1 MAKPKLAQKLTL
13 IHVFCI
19 ASGAMISS
27 GIFIL
32 PGLAHSRAGPAVIM
46 SYFLA
51 GLLAFTGVLSQAE
64 LVSAMPKAGGTYFYV
79 TRSMGPAVG
88 TIDGLLVWFSLSL
101 KSSFALLGMA
111 AFSSILFDFNVQLIA
126 IGLCIIFVAI
136 NIIGIKE
143 AGKVQIALVV
153 CLIGLIILY
162 VVLGIPSIKV
172 EYFKDFASK
181 GIPAVFS
188 TAGFVFVSFGGV
200 LKIASIAEEVKEPER
215 VIPLGMILSLV
226 TVGILYVLVI
236 FVTSGVLGASR
247 LDNSMTPI
255 SDGALVFMGR
265 WGGILLSV
273 AAILAFISTANA
285 GIMAASRYPFALS
298 RDGLLPDVFRRINGK
313 FRTPHIAILATGFFM
328 ILSLFFRLDLL
339 VEAASAVLIMTYLF
353 SCIAV
358 IIMRQS
364 GVQNYRPRFRSP
376 IYPFVQIAGIFGC
389 GFLLFE
395 MGMEVLIIVL
405 ILVSLAII
413 TYLIYGRVKMKEEY
427 ALLYLIERITAK
439 ELTTHS
445 LEEELKGIIRE
456 RDKIQKD
463 RFDELVEKCHIL
475 DIKGKTGLKEFF
487 ELTAKELSRSL
498 DVPVESLYKLLMDRE
513 KESSTSINPDIAIPH
528 IIIEGEKHF
537 DVLLARCKEGIK
549 FGEDI
554 PEIKAVFV
562 LVGTRDERNF
572 HLRSLASVAQIISA
586 KDFMVRWMRAKNIEN
601 LRDIV
606 LLGERKRH
614 T

>member
-1 MAKPKLAQKLTL
+1 MVKPKLAKKLTL

-51 GLLAFTGVLSQAE
+51 GLLALTGVLSQAE

-79 TRSMGPAVG
+79 KRSMGPVVG
-88 TIDGLLVWFSLSL
+88 TVDGLLTWFSLSL
-101 KSSFALLGMA
+101 KSSFALVGMS
-111 AFSSILFDFNVQLIA
+111 AFLRLLFDFNFQLIA
-126 IGLCIIFVAI
+126 VSLCIIFIII
-136 NIIGIKE
+136 NILGIRE

-153 CLIGLIILY
+153 SLVGLMILY
-162 VVLGIPSIKV
+162 IILGIPNIKV

-200 LKIASIAEEVKEPER
+200 LKIASIAEEVKDPDR

-226 TVGILYVLVI
+226 TIGILYILVI
-236 FVTSGVLGASR
+236 FVTSGVLGSSR
-247 LDNSMTPI
+247 LDVSMTPI
-255 SDGALVFMGR
+255 SDGALTFMGKTGR
-265 WGGILLSV
+265 ILLSF
-273 AAILAFISTANA
+273 AAVLAFVSTANA
-285 GIMAASRYPFALS
+285 GIMAASRYPLALS
-298 RDGLLPDVFRRINGK
+298 RDGLLPSIFQRINTK
-313 FRTPHIAILATGFFM
+313 FLTPHVAILTTGTFM
-328 ILSLFFRLDLL
+328 ILSLFFTLDVL
-339 VEAASAVLIMTYLF
+339 VEAASTVLIMTYLF

-364 GVQNYRPRFRSP
+364 GVQNYRPRFKSP
-376 IYPFVQIAGIFGC
+376 IYPFIQLAGVLGC
-389 GFLLFE
+389 AFLLFE
-395 MGMEVLIIVL
+395 MGMEVLIIVFV
-405 ILVSLAII
+405 LVSLAIV
-413 TYLIYGRVKMKEEY
+413 TYLVYGKIRGNEEY

-445 LEEELKGIIRE
+445 LEDELKGIIRE
-456 RDKIQKD
+456 RDEIQKD
-463 RFDELVEKCHIL
+463 RFDELVEKCQIL
-475 DIKGKTGLKEFF
+475 DIKGKTELEDFLKIAA
-487 ELTAKELSRSL
+487 AKLCTSL
-498 DVPVESLYKLLMDRE
+498 DIPDGDLYNLFMDRE
-513 KESSTSINPDIAIPH
+513 KESPTSINPDIAIPH
-528 IIIEGEKHF
+528 IIVKGEKHF
-537 DVLLARCKEGIK
+537 DILLARCKEGIR
-549 FGEDI
+549 FGEDV
-554 PEIKAVFV
+554 PCVKAVFV
-562 LVGTRDERNF
+562 LVGTKDERNF
-572 HLRSLASVAQIISA
+572 HLRSLASIAQIVSA
-586 KDFMVRWMRAKNIEN
+586 KDFMERWMRAKNIEN